1 MLSLF
6 RWLARR
12 PLWFLHALGAF
23 LGWITYGSSP
33 SYRRRFQENVRQAGI
48 DPAQARPAIA
58 AAGRMVAEA
67 PYLWLRPPGAAIGPQ
82 LHWEGRELIERA
94 MQAGRG
100 IVFLTPHMG
109 SFEVTAQAVAA
120 EFAAQHGPITVLYRP
135 ARQPALREVMDQSR
149 ARPGLATAPATLGG
163 VRQMI
168 RALRRG
174 EGVGLLPDQVP
185 PDGMGVWVPF
195 FGKPAYTMTL
205 AARLIQQ
212 TGATPLL
219 IWGERLAHGAGYA
232 VRVSELGDTLPADDP
247 GQAESAAII
256 NRAMEGLIR
265 RCPQQY
271 LWGYNRYKQ
280 PRSAE

>member
-1 MLSLF
+1 M
-6 RWLARR
+6 
-12 PLWFLHALGAF
+12 
-23 LGWITYGSSP
+23 
-33 SYRRRFQENVRQAGI
+33 
-48 DPAQARPAIA
+48 
-58 AAGRMVAEA
+58 
-67 PYLWLRPPGAAIGPQ
+67 
-82 LHWEGRELIERA
+82 
-94 MQAGRG
+94 
-100 IVFLTPHMG
+100 
-109 SFEVTAQAVAA
+109 
-120 EFAAQHGPITVLYRP
+120 
-135 ARQPALREVMDQSR
+135 
-149 ARPGLATAPATLGG
+149 
-163 VRQMI
+163 
-168 RALRRG
+168 
-174 EGVGLLPDQVP
+174 
-185 PDGMGVWVPF
+185 WVPF